1 MSEEQKYF
9 LANLKIIMSPQE
21 KQGKNLHITNYL
33 DKLSIPYEKLYA
45 PRHLKQGDY
54 SFVIDGKDYRDLF
67 FNRTQIW
74 IGRSLYVFGTRE
86 QKHESQS
93 QKAKQP
99 CDTIGVDNIRDN
111 LEFEFIRMIEIGVKE
126 KWLFVENSAP
136 FEQIKSY
143 ANGYEKKKKTKQQ
156 GSISMRHYLVGVA
169 SNRYDFKILCFP
181 NKDDF
186 SKIMINKMY
195 YFWRN
200 EMKIQYG
207 AGFLPKLK
215 LINKKLISLDKG
227 IYILVVFY

>member
-67 FNRTQIW
+67 LIERKYGLEEVYMCLAQGNKNT
-74 IGRSLYVFGTRE
+74 
-86 QKHESQS
+86 
-93 QKAKQP
+93 KAKAKSKAT

-143 ANGYEKKKKTKQQ
+143 ANGYEKKDQTA
-156 GSISMRHYLVGVA
+156 GEYIYATLSSWSC

-215 LINKKLISLDKG
+215 LINKN
-227 IYILVVFY
+227 